1 VSRDFV
7 SGFHEGNFG
16 LRLMTFLVDGMYI
29 RILTWQVSIRL
40 VGIIGVFLQRT
51 LEGRPGGMCGENL
64 DLH

>member
-1 VSRDFV
+1 
-7 SGFHEGNFG
+7 
-16 LRLMTFLVDGMYI
+16 MTFLVDGMYI